1 MILGIGCDLVQS
13 ERVIKACEKGS
24 FLRRYY
30 TENEIAQI
38 SERKDRSA
46 SDFAAK
52 EAVAKVLGTGFGKVM
67 PIDIE
72 VLRNEA
78 GAPYIL
84 LHGRAAELA
93 KERGISVIHI
103 TLSDDGGYT
112 QAFAVAE

>member
-13 ERVIKACEKGS
+13 ERVLKACEKES

-30 TENEIAQI
+30 TEKEIAQI
-38 SERKDRSA
+38 RERKERCV

-52 EAVAKVLGTGFGKVM
+52 EAVAKALGMGFGKVM

-78 GAPYIL
+78 GAPYVL
-84 LHGRAAELA
+84 LHGKAAELA
-93 KERGISVIHI
+93 GRRGISAIHI